1 MAHSRDDDD
10 NGDDNSSKR
19 SSTLIH
25 IHMIAYAY
33 AYEYEYEY
41 PYITN
46 RFRAIHSHGSLRWL
60 WYVSYPIW
68 CVCAMHWSEQKWCCM
83 RAGWMLSV
91 CATVNNLLQKS
102 VMYFVRFKHLTCKSY
117 PI

>member
-25 IHMIAYAY
+25 IHMIASAY

-68 CVCAMHWSEQKWCCM
+68 CVCAMHWSERNCV
-83 RAGWMLSV
+83 V
-91 CATVNNLLQKS
+91 CALAG
-102 VMYFVRFKHLTCKSY
+102 C
-117 PI
+117 